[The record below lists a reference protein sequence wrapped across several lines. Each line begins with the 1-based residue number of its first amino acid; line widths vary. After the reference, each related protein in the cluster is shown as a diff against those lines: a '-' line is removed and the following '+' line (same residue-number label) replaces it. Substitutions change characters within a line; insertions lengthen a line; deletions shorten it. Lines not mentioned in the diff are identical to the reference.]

1 MKRKIPKRMCIGCG
15 MMNDKRELV
24 RIVKNKEGD
33 IFYDA
38 TGKANGRGAYVC
50 NNIECFDFAIK
61 NKKFEKTFK
70 QSISEDVQQQ
80 LRDDIL
86 NGK

>member
-1 MKRKIPKRMCIGCG
+1 MCIGCG

-50 NNIECFDFAIK
+50 NNIECFDLAIK
-61 NKKFEKTFK
+61 NKSLKN
-70 QSISEDVQQQ
+70 
-80 LRDDIL
+80 L
-86 NGK
+86 

>member
-1 MKRKIPKRMCIGCG
+1 MCIGCG

-50 NNIECFDFAIK
+50 NNIECFDLAIK